1 MKSKISLVL
10 FCAAAGVPA
19 FAISST
25 VSYIDENGAPQ
36 NISFDSSWSNEG
48 KVSQVEIS
56 VHPNYVYDP
65 EHDYSYVVAAEIYNY
80 GTIEGLTL
88 SSAED
93 GAKANFTSFSGSTLC
108 GNISISSGSEE
119 WQLHNIYG
127 SIGAGT
133 RFSVNGTL
141 NALYLHGER
150 WDISAEDAA
159 SDVALISGD
168 GYLGMNPRTTLTL
181 NFVTE
186 EALKST
192 DSLNLISG
200 TISLKGGVLREFRG
214 DRHRGGRRRALRLR
228 SEPGPGHGER
238 GFRQGADFADSGAVV
253 VRAAGGRF
261 RARALRLPPPS
272 SFPLIFGTANF
283 RE

>member
-10 FCAAAGVPA
+10 LCAAAGVPA
-19 FAISST
+19 FATSSS
-25 VSYIDENGAPQ
+25 VSYVDENGAPQ

-56 VHPNYVYDP
+56 VYPNYVYDP
-65 EHDYSYVVAAEIYNY
+65 EHDYLYVVAAEIYNY

-200 TISLKGGVLREFRG
+200 TISLKGGYYGNFAGIDIAVGGVVLSDYEANLVL
-214 DRHRGGRRRALRLR
+214 DTA
-228 SEPGPGHGER
+228 S
-238 GFRQGADFADSGAVV
+238 ADFGKVLISQI
-253 VRAAGGRF
+253 
-261 RARALRLPPPS
+261 PEPS
-272 SFPLIFGTANF
+272 SFGLLAGAFALALCAS
-283 RE
+283 RRRRRSR

>member
-10 FCAAAGVPA
+10 LCAAAGVPA
-19 FAISST
+19 FATSSS
-25 VSYIDENGAPQ
+25 VSYVDESDATQ
-36 NISFDSSWSNEG
+36 NISFHSSWSNEG

-56 VHPNYVYDP
+56 VYPNYVYDP

-80 GTIEGLTL
+80 GTIDGLTL

-93 GAKANFTSFSGSTLC
+93 GARANFTSFSGSTLC

-119 WQLHNIYG
+119 WQFHNIYG

-200 TISLKGGVLREFRG
+200 TINLKSGYYGNFAGIDIAVGGVVLSDYEANLVL
-214 DRHRGGRRRALRLR
+214 DTA
-228 SEPGPGHGER
+228 S
-238 GFRQGADFADSGAVV
+238 ADFGKVLISQI
-253 VRAAGGRF
+253 
-261 RARALRLPPPS
+261 PEPS
-272 SFPLIFGTANF
+272 SFGLLAGAFALALCAF
-283 RE
+283 RRRRRSR

>member
-10 FCAAAGVPA
+10 LCAAAGVPA
-19 FAISST
+19 FATSSS
-25 VSYIDENGAPQ
+25 VSYVDESGATQ
-36 NISFDSSWSNEG
+36 NISFDYSWSNEG

-56 VHPNYVYDP
+56 VYPYYMYDI
-65 EHDYSYVVAAEIYNY
+65 EHDYSHVVPAEIYNY
-80 GTIEGLTL
+80 GTIDGLTL

-93 GAKANFTSFSGSTLC
+93 GARANFTSLSGSTVC
-108 GNISISSGSEE
+108 GNISISSGSKE
-119 WQLHNIYG
+119 WQSHIYG

-133 RFSVNGTL
+133 RFSINGTL
-141 NALYLHGER
+141 NDLYLHGER

-168 GYLGMNPRTTLTL
+168 GYLGMNSTKTLTL

-200 TISLKGGVLREFRG
+200 TINLKSGYYGNFAGIDIAVGGVVLSDYEANLVL
-214 DRHRGGRRRALRLR
+214 DTA
-228 SEPGPGHGER
+228 S
-238 GFRQGADFADSGAVV
+238 ADFGKVLISQI
-253 VRAAGGRF
+253 
-261 RARALRLPPPS
+261 PEPS
-272 SFPLIFGTANF
+272 SFGLLAGAFALALCAF
-283 RE
+283 RRRRRSR